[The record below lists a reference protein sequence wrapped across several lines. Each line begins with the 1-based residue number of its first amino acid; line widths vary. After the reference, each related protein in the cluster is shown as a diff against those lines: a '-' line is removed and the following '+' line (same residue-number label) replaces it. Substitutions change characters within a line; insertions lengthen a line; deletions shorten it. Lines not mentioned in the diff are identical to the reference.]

1 MTDLDLLDAWRG
13 GDVGAGHALVKRH
26 YDSVYLF
33 FHGKVGAEASEDL
46 TQTTFETLCQRRED
60 FRGDSSL
67 RTFLF
72 GIARWKLIR
81 HFERR
86 RSTERPF
93 EPLEDSIHDAD
104 LERSL
109 TSLFA
114 AAEREMLLVQA
125 LRRLPL
131 DDQLLLELKDYEGL
145 TARELAE
152 VFEVPPG
159 TIASRLQRARE
170 RLRGAALRLDARPEL
185 LEHTFTNLHDH
196 MRAIRDRLAPP
207 REPDP
212 EPEGRA

>member
-1 MTDLDLLDAWRG
+1 MTDLELLDAWRE
-13 GDVGAGHALVKRH
+13 GDVGAGQALVKRH

-46 TQTTFETLCQRRED
+46 TQTAFETLCQRRQE
-60 FRGDSSL
+60 FRGESSL

-81 HFERR
+81 HFERL
-86 RSTERPF
+86 RSTRRPF
-93 EPLEDSIHDAD
+93 EPLEDSIHDPE
-104 LERSL
+104 LERSM

-114 AAEREMLLVQA
+114 AREREMLLVQA

-131 DDQLLLELKDYEGL
+131 DDQLLLELKDYEDL
-145 TARELAE
+145 TARELAA

-170 RLRGAALRLDARPEL
+170 RLRKAATRLAASPDL
-185 LEHTFTNLHDH
+185 LEHTLTNLDGH
-196 MRAIRDRLAPP
+196 MRGIRSRLAP
-207 REPDP
+207 
-212 EPEGRA
+212 GSTKAT